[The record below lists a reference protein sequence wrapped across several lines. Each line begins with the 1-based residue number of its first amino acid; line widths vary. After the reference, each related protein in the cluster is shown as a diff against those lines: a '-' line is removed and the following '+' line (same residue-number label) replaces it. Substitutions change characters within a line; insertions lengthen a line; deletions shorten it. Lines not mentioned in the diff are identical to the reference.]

1 MPLRLLKKADTAHA
15 EGLLIVE
22 TITTLFLLFLDMGK
36 VLLTDSWGP
45 AMRQSAVERF
55 GFDFAE
61 VAERSRLTFE
71 VYEEGRVTLDQFLD
85 WVVFDRER
93 PFSRHDLTQFMLAQS
108 QPHPEMIDLMRTL
121 KRRYGLRMAVVTN
134 DGREFAEYRIQR
146 FGLAEFIDFFIVS
159 CFVHRRKPDPEIY
172 RIALDVGQISPSQVL
187 YLDDQPMFVEVAI
200 QLGMHGIH
208 HIDYDTTRA
217 QLATYGLSPAE

>member
-1 MPLRLLKKADTAHA
+1 
-15 EGLLIVE
+15 
-22 TITTLFLLFLDMGK
+22 
-36 VLLTDSWGP
+36 
-45 AMRQSAVERF
+45 MRR
-55 GFDFAE
+55 
-61 VAERSRLTFE
+61 
-71 VYEEGRVTLDQFLD
+71 
-85 WVVFDRER
+85 
-93 PFSRHDLTQFMLAQS
+93 
-108 QPHPEMIDLMRTL
+108 L

-187 YLDDQPMFVEVAI
+187 YLDDQPIFVEVAI